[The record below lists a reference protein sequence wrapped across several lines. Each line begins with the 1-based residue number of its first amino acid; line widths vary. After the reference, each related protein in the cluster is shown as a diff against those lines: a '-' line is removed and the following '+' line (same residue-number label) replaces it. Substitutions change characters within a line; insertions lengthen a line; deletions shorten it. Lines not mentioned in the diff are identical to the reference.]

1 MAGHAVRKNP
11 RQCTIELSAAR
22 GSGMNAH
29 DPAMSIG
36 QNRTEAASQ
45 TKWAAVVVLG
55 EVMVGI
61 SWGFWGS
68 VGGCPF
74 PSCRYRSTRI
84 YNLNG

>member
-1 MAGHAVRKNP
+1 MAGQAVRISP

-36 QNRTEAASQ
+36 QNRTDAASQ

-55 EVMVGI
+55 EVFMVGI
-61 SWGFWGS
+61 S
-68 VGGCPF
+68 
-74 PSCRYRSTRI
+74 
-84 YNLNG
+84 